1 MCHLLTC
8 TSFQKVKKKIEG
20 ASCKIGLRVE
30 FKIKVKVYD
39 WYLICNPPFDT
50 PTCMWKFQSISE
62 SSQPKNW
69 MSAVNTRKMLSC
81 IYHVFLSFSGEGD
94 QRLLHQVVTLL
105 LKSVIVDIPRLVGM
119 DSAREPP
126 LASFSWWHYM
136 LVLHEYTTVKED
148 VPGITK
154 WPLLNSRTSFMHS
167 VESAKPGLYIQR
179 DLPSQDHLVFRQERI
194 FLFLFIFLWEWERI
208 TLMALGDF
216 TFKT

>member
-30 FKIKVKVYD
+30 VKVYD

-69 MSAVNTRKMLSC
+69 MSAVNTRKMLWC
-81 IYHVFLSFSGEGD
+81 IYHVFLSFRGEGD
-94 QRLLHQVVTLL
+94 QRLL
-105 LKSVIVDIPRLVGM
+105 LKSVIVDIPRLVGT
-119 DSAREPP
+119 DSAREPS
-126 LASFSWWHYM
+126 LSLI
-136 LVLHEYTTVKED
+136 LVLTLYACLTWMYFCHRPED

-154 WPLLNSRTSFMHS
+154 WPLLNSRISFMHS